1 MTKEC
6 IQPQQL
12 LLMVEKA
19 NQLNQAYYEQLELIE
34 QAVQDVSQ
42 FHSRSHPK
50 AWRNILC
57 DLKTEAAIQH
67 EPLSK
72 MAETIGFDAEAGAV
86 YTKLQSE
93 ELQAEEQK
101 QLASLGDPPF

>member
-19 NQLNQAYYEQLELIE
+19 IQLNQAYYEQLELIE
-34 QAVQDVSQ
+34 QSVQDVSQ

-50 AWRNILC
+50 AWRNTLC

-67 EPLSK
+67 EPLDK
-72 MAETIGFDAEAGAV
+72 MADTIRFDAEGGAI
-86 YTKLQSE
+86 YTGLSDADRRIEENNRLQQIVDS
-93 ELQAEEQK
+93 
-101 QLASLGDPPF
+101 GF